1 VRRSIFSL
9 ATLNIAIGL
18 VGILGSLV
26 GVAAW
31 WHGHRRRTATADQ
44 RMVMLKRVR
53 NYWIDGVL
61 EPSLNP
67 MGNLRLDFVA
77 RPDMAVCTHMIRG
90 GKREPERLQ
99 GSIVD
104 AFDQAA
110 GGLLVLGGPGSGKT
124 TLLLEL
130 AKDLLDRAESDPDY
144 PIPVVFNLSTWVG
157 GQGFVDWMVERLR
170 LDYDVPDAISRGWI
184 EDCKLLPMLDSLDEV
199 TAKYR
204 GDCTNSINAFSRRYG
219 PVRYVVC
226 SRLSDYKPISRRLRI
241 EQAIELQNLTP
252 KQIDA
257 YLIQAGTSL
266 ADVRAALR
274 ADKSLLDLLRS
285 PLILNTVAVSYANRN
300 AQALRRKG
308 SLGQRR
314 AWLFDA
320 YIDRMFEHRSTATAE
335 HQAKMVA
342 WLAWL
347 AQATQDEN
355 VNEFRIER
363 VQPSWFFHDE
373 RSIRSFVTGSICL
386 LDAAVRLPVFIL
398 MAGSLLGFTY
408 ALYSASLIGFLEGIL
423 LLQRAKKRGAVI
435 ASAEQLRWSWA
446 SIRSEAPIGDLGS
459 LMNVLIFSVVA
470 ASALATWSHSAR
482 IAGVLVLSCLIGLL
496 MRVLW
501 LGWTPTLSENS
512 SRPNDGIHRSARHA
526 VFGGLALGSILGLTF
541 EGLARAFDLYQA
553 FGMKSGAALPG
564 GILALGIAVGLQA
577 GVTIA
582 IRSGGDACAM
592 HYALRARLA
601 WARVAPFR
609 LRKFL
614 DESTDRLLLRRSGG
628 AYRFT
633 HRLMQEHFASMA
645 DELAAAG
652 GRPKAQ
658 RKHNQAFAQRQ
669 VGRICPHWSS
679 SLLSRALPP
688 GPQSRTSILHPAVP
702 GSRH

>member
-1 VRRSIFSL
+1 MRRSIFSL
-9 ATLNIAIGL
+9 ATLNTAIGL
-18 VGILGSLV
+18 VGTLGSLV
-26 GVAAW
+26 GVAMW

-53 NYWIDGVL
+53 NHWIDGVL

-77 RPDMAVCTHMIRG
+77 RPDMAVCTYMKRG
-90 GKREPERLQ
+90 RNREPERLQ

-130 AKDLLDRAESDPDY
+130 AKDLLDRAEKDPDY

-157 GQGFVDWMVERLR
+157 RQGFVDWMVERLR
-170 LDYDVPDAISRGWI
+170 LDYDVPDAIGRGWI

-199 TAKYR
+199 TPKHR
-204 GDCTNSINAFSRRYG
+204 SDCTNSINAFSRRYG

-226 SRLSDYKPISRRLRI
+226 SRLSDYKPISRKLRI
-241 EQAIELQNLTP
+241 EQAIELQNLTL

-274 ADKSLLDLLRS
+274 ADRSLLDLLRS
-285 PLILNTVAVSYANRN
+285 PLILNTVVVSYANRN

-320 YIDRMFEHRSTATAE
+320 YIDRMFEHRSTATAD
-335 HQAKMVA
+335 HHAKMVA

-347 AQATQDEN
+347 AKAMQDEN
-355 VNEFRIER
+355 VSEFRIER
-363 VQPSWFFHDE
+363 LQPGWFFHGE

-408 ALYSASLIGFLEGIL
+408 ALYSASIIGFLEGIL

-435 ASAEQLRWSWA
+435 ASAEQLRWRWS
-446 SIRSEAPIGDLGS
+446 SIRSEAPISDLGS
-459 LMNVLIFSVVA
+459 LIYVLTFSVVA

-482 IAGVLVLSCLIGLL
+482 IAGVLVS
-496 MRVLW
+496 
-501 LGWTPTLSENS
+501 
-512 SRPNDGIHRSARHA
+512 
-526 VFGGLALGSILGLTF
+526 
-541 EGLARAFDLYQA
+541 
-553 FGMKSGAALPG
+553 
-564 GILALGIAVGLQA
+564 
-577 GVTIA
+577 
-582 IRSGGDACAM
+582 
-592 HYALRARLA
+592 
-601 WARVAPFR
+601 
-609 LRKFL
+609 
-614 DESTDRLLLRRSGG
+614 
-628 AYRFT
+628 
-633 HRLMQEHFASMA
+633 
-645 DELAAAG
+645 
-652 GRPKAQ
+652 
-658 RKHNQAFAQRQ
+658 
-669 VGRICPHWSS
+669 
-679 SLLSRALPP
+679 
-688 GPQSRTSILHPAVP
+688 
-702 GSRH
+702 